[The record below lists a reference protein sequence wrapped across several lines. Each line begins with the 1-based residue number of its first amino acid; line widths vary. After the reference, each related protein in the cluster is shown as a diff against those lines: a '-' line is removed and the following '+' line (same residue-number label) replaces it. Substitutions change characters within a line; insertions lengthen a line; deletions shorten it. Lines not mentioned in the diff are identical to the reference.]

1 MDILP
6 RETSAE
12 DSALDASGSK
22 VLAVV
27 VCNIVLI
34 VASTLGLLVRFFV
47 RIRYLNGISWDDA
60 FCAIGWV
67 CYCMFLLSLV
77 TVY

>member
-1 MDILP
+1 
-6 RETSAE
+6 
-12 DSALDASGSK
+12 
-22 VLAVV
+22 
-27 VCNIVLI
+27 